1 MKTRTAPSGGT
12 RADLASLGALDQ
24 GGAAPRRRAEGP
36 GLKSAVLA
44 VLIFVVLVAAWQ
56 GAASAELVS
65 PLILAPPGEV
75 IEVLVRLA
83 VIDGTLWPNLLA
95 TVQETLLGF
104 ALAVAAAVVLG
115 SVFAFS
121 PILRNAVYPYIL
133 ASQTFPKVAIAPLIV
148 AAMGYG
154 LAPKVTLA
162 ALLAFFPVL
171 TNTIAGLTEVS
182 EDEVNLFRALRAS
195 RWQELRYLRIP
206 NALAFI
212 FPALNSAAVLALIGA
227 IVGEFVAAREGVGYA
242 IAQYTVTGEVAA
254 TYAMLIA
261 LSIFGLAVYGVLS
274 LAERLVRRAQ

>member
-1 MKTRTAPSGGT
+1 MNHATTT
-12 RADLASLGALDQ
+12 
-24 GGAAPRRRAEGP
+24 
-36 GLKSAVLA
+36 
-44 VLIFVVLVAAWQ
+44 
-56 GAASAELVS
+56 ASAEHRPATLDEGAEIRAPRKDGSGAKSAALAIAIFIALVGGWQAVASAGIVS
-65 PLILAPPGEV
+65 PLILAPPSEV
-75 IEVLVRLA
+75 VGVLFRLA
-83 VIDGTLWPNLLA
+83 VVDGTLWPNLLA
-95 TVQETLLGF
+95 TVNETLLGF
-104 ALAVAAAVVLG
+104 VLAVVAAVVVG

-133 ASQTFPKVAIAPLIV
+133 VSQTFPKVAIAPLIV
-148 AAMGYG
+148 AALGYG

-171 TNTIAGLTEVS
+171 ANTIAGLTEVS
-182 EDEVNLFRALRAS
+182 DDEVNLFRAMRAS

-261 LSIFGLAVYGVLS
+261 LSVFGLVVYGVLS
-274 LAERLVRRAQ
+274 LAERLVRRVK

>member
-1 MKTRTAPSGGT
+1 MKTQAAPGKQDQ
-12 RADLASLGALDQ
+12 DLSSLGALDQ
-24 GGAAPRRRAEGP
+24 GGGALRRRPDGA

-44 VLIFVVLVAAWQ
+44 VLIFVAIIAGWQ
-56 GAASAELVS
+56 LTADSGLVS

-75 IEVLVRLA
+75 VQVLFQLA
-83 VIDGTLWPNLLA
+83 VDGTLWPNLAA
-95 TVQETLLGF
+95 TIQETLLGF
-104 ALAVAAAVVLG
+104 VLAVVAAVVVG
-115 SVFAFS
+115 SVFSFS
-121 PILRNAVYPYIL
+121 PILRNAVYPFIL

-182 EDEVNLFRALRAS
+182 EDEVSLFRALRAS

-206 NALAFI
+206 NSLAFI

-261 LSIFGLAVYGVLS
+261 LSVFGLLVYGVLS
-274 LAERLVRRAQ
+274 LAERLVRRAK

>member
-1 MKTRTAPSGGT
+1 MNQATTSAEP
-12 RADLASLGALDQ
+12 RAATLDEGAEIR
-24 GGAAPRRRAEGP
+24 APRKDGSGA
-36 GLKSAVLA
+36 KSAALA
-44 VLIFVVLVAAWQ
+44 IAIFIAIVGGWQ
-56 GAASAELVS
+56 AVASAGIVS
-65 PLILAPPGEV
+65 PLILAPPTEV
-75 IEVLVRLA
+75 VGVLFRLA
-83 VIDGTLWPNLLA
+83 ADGTLWPNLLA
-95 TVQETLLGF
+95 TVNETLLGF
-104 ALAVAAAVVLG
+104 VLAVVAAVVVG

-133 ASQTFPKVAIAPLIV
+133 VSQTFPKVAIAPLIV
-148 AAMGYG
+148 AALGYG

-171 TNTIAGLTEVS
+171 ANTIAGLTEVS

-261 LSIFGLAVYGVLS
+261 LSVFGLVVYGALS
-274 LAERLVRRAQ
+274 LAERLVRRVK

>member
-1 MKTRTAPSGGT
+1 MTHTTTTEARPATLEEEPKLR
-12 RADLASLGALDQ
+12 
-24 GGAAPRRRAEGP
+24 APRKDGSGA
-36 GLKSAVLA
+36 KSAALA
-44 VLIFVVLVAAWQ
+44 IAIFIAIVGGWQ
-56 GAASAELVS
+56 AVASAGIVS
-65 PLILAPPGEV
+65 PLILAPPTEV
-75 IEVLVRLA
+75 VSVLFRLA
-83 VIDGTLWPNLLA
+83 ADGTLWPNLLA
-95 TVQETLLGF
+95 TVNETLLGF
-104 ALAVAAAVVLG
+104 VLAVVAAVVVG

-133 ASQTFPKVAIAPLIV
+133 ISQTFPKVAIAPLIV
-148 AAMGYG
+148 AALGYG

-182 EDEVNLFRALRAS
+182 EDEVNLFRAMRAS

-261 LSIFGLAVYGVLS
+261 LSMFGLVVYGVLS
-274 LAERLVRRAQ
+274 LAERLVRRVK

>member
-1 MKTRTAPSGGT
+1 MNHATTASAGPRPAT
-12 RADLASLGALDQ
+12 LDEGAEIR
-24 GGAAPRRRAEGP
+24 APRKDGSGA
-36 GLKSAVLA
+36 KSAALA
-44 VLIFVVLVAAWQ
+44 IAIFIALVGGWQ
-56 GAASAELVS
+56 AVASAGIVS
-65 PLILAPPGEV
+65 PLILAPPSEV
-75 IEVLVRLA
+75 VGVLFRLA
-83 VIDGTLWPNLLA
+83 GDGTLWPNLLA
-95 TVQETLLGF
+95 TVNETLLGF
-104 ALAVAAAVVLG
+104 VLAVVAAVVVG

-133 ASQTFPKVAIAPLIV
+133 ISQTFPKVAIAPLIV
-148 AAMGYG
+148 AALGYG

-171 TNTIAGLTEVS
+171 ANTIAGLTEVS

-261 LSIFGLAVYGVLS
+261 LSVFGLVVYGVLS
-274 LAERLVRRAQ
+274 LAERLVRRVK